1 MLPQNCFVLSKAQV
15 LALPKSRL
23 YGYGLTENAII
34 FGQKGMDAYLAA
46 GNRAFPDEGRFCGI
60 FLKDDSIVIRTDL
73 TGQDIIYLFRDGDDW
88 VISNSFILLVQQVS
102 ARQKLSFYPPAA
114 MVFHLK
120 KGRQI
125 GEQLISHKTM
135 VDQISIVPVTSYLK
149 IDRSSG
155 ALEQINQSYANL
167 FHLSD
172 VDSYEDKMLDVLER
186 GSGIMSAL
194 ANAGLPMNLFLSGG
208 YDSRLVL
215 AMLLASG
222 SAPDRLRVTSH
233 RHLEADYKVARA
245 LTSRFDIPLNVG
257 GPSARSE
264 LSGSEAIRMYL
275 LSCAGT
281 YLPFYP
287 MHNRRILNGA
297 ELRLT
302 GDQPTGWSFYGGKGL
317 FNGSAM
323 KIAGDITR
331 GLSGFQD
338 ADIVKDDFLSV
349 FDTIG
354 VDPQDPTAMLAQY
367 NVIRS
372 RHHCGRSWYRSVGQ
386 EVVFTPLMQSSF
398 ISLDLMNRQA
408 GAHPTKFFADA
419 YSAFGG
425 WPLEEPFETPERS
438 FPQVM
443 LDTSPFRGGV
453 DIRPR
458 SFTVYGDIQPDD
470 HYEYHDLLTIPTHM
484 DTGAEPI
491 RHDLAAMF
499 FRADHARDNPI
510 FRETDFVTANAE
522 IAARGKIDSGYRKTC
537 QIIAANAVLE
547 LLDASPAAEKVRAMP
562 PVIAGQQAGVSR
574 DNKTLNGS
582 FHL

>member
-34 FGQKGMDAYLAA
+34 FGQKGIEAYLAA
-46 GNRAFPDEGRFCGI
+46 GNHTFPDEGRFCGI
-60 FLKDDSIVIRTDL
+60 FLKRESIIIRTDL
-73 TGQDIIYLFRDGDDW
+73 TGQEIIYLFQDGDDW
-88 VISNSFILLVQQVS
+88 VISNSFILLVQKV
-102 ARQKLSFYPPAA
+102 ATRQKLSFYPPAA
-114 MVFHLK
+114 LVFHLK
-120 KGRQI
+120 SGRQI

-135 VDQISIVPVTSYLK
+135 VKQISMVPVTSYLK
-149 IDRSSG
+149 IDRFSG
-155 ALEQINQSYANL
+155 ALEQINRSYADL
-167 FHLSD
+167 FHLPAD
-172 VDSYEDKMLDVLER
+172 ESYENKVLQVLER

-222 SAPDRLRVTSH
+222 SAPDKLRVTSH
-233 RHLEADYKVARA
+233 RHLEADYKVAKA
-245 LTSRFDIPLNVG
+245 LTSRFNLPLNTG
-257 GPSARSE
+257 GPAPRSE
-264 LSGSEAIRMYL
+264 LSGSDAIRMYL

-287 MHNRRILNGA
+287 MHNRRLLKDA

-302 GDQPTGWSFYGGKGL
+302 GDQPTGWSFYGGNGL

-323 KIAGDITR
+323 KIAKDITR

-338 ADIVKDDFLSV
+338 AETVKDDFLSV

-354 VDPQDPTAMLAQY
+354 VDPHDPVAMLAQY

-386 EVVFTPLMQSSF
+386 EVVFTPLMQCSF
-398 ISLDLMNRQA
+398 ISLDVINRSA

-419 YSAFGG
+419 YSALGG
-425 WPLEEPFETPERS
+425 WPLEEPFETPERAL
-438 FPQVM
+438 PQSM
-443 LDTSPFRGGV
+443 LDDSPFRGGV
-453 DIRPR
+453 DIRPGT
-458 SFTVYGDIQPDD
+458 FTVYGDIQMSDD
-470 HYEYHDLLTIPTHM
+470 DDGHDLLTIPTQM

-499 FRADHARDNPI
+499 FRAEHARDSDI
-510 FRETDFVTANAE
+510 FKEKDFVTANAE

-547 LLDASPAAEKVRAMP
+547 VLDTSPASDTTAIMP
-562 PVIAGQQAGVSR
+562 GMIIERPPMSGRSEEY
-574 DNKTLNGS
+574 LN
-582 FHL
+582 